1 MLVLSLQSKKGKL
14 YSQMWPRSGRDKTG
28 VRGSLGPWVQV
39 ERFVVPRHVALGTNV
54 SLECDY
60 QVQQHATLYSLKWYK
75 GSSQFYQYIPS
86 KTEPHAVFSVPGLHQ
101 NQLVGYNSTCLYQCS
116 HSRSHDN

>member
-1 MLVLSLQSKKGKL
+1 MAGVL
-14 YSQMWPRSGRDKTG
+14 
-28 VRGSLGPWVQV
+28 GSLGPWVQV

-101 NQLVGYNSTCLYQCS
+101 NQLGLHQNKLVGKAQVNQCIPLT
-116 HSRSHDN
+116 SR